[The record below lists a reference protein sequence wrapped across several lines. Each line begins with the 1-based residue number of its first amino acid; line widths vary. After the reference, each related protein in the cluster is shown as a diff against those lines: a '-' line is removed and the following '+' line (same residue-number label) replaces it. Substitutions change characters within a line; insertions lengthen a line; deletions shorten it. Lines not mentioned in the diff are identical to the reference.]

1 MEKVFFRL
9 AVTDDY
15 PPVSS
20 ESVWAER
27 LASGA
32 FIVRNIP
39 FYSKDA
45 CLDDEVLVKPGADG
59 EHYFERV
66 ITSSGNSTIRIV
78 FFDAGKAHV
87 SAVLGSLVN
96 IGCTWEGMS
105 KRFFSV
111 NIPANVPLGE
121 MIEKLADGEEKGWLD
136 YEYGLLR
143 Q

>member
-1 MEKVFFRL
+1 MEKLFFRL
-9 AVTDDY
+9 VITDDY

-39 FYSKDA
+39 FYSKES
-45 CLDDEVLVKPGADG
+45 CLDDEVLVKLGVDG

-66 ITSSGNSTIRIV
+66 TTSSGNSTIRIIL
-78 FFDAGKAHV
+78 FDAGKPHM
-87 SAVLGSLVN
+87 SAVLASLVN

-105 KRFFSV
+105 EHFFSV
-111 NIPANVPLGE
+111 NIPADVSLDE
-121 MIEKLADGEEKGWLD
+121 VIEKLVVCEEKGWLD

>member
-27 LASGA
+27 LGSGA

-45 CLDDEVLVKPGADG
+45 CLDDEVLVKPGTDG

-66 ITSSGNSTIRIV
+66 ITSSSNSTIKIV
-78 FFDAGKAHV
+78 FLDAGKAHV
-87 SAVLGSLVN
+87 SAVLGSLVY

-105 KRFFSV
+105 KCFFSV
-111 NIPANVPLGE
+111 NIPADVPLDE